1 MIYRVFLNGQNFLIN
16 FDGEIKKVGF
26 YTTRFVEADSMEKA
40 EENAIEVLRND
51 KFLASAVFN
60 KQNDSPAVF
69 VEKISIE
76 ENEITSNSGFSFYIE
91 K

>member
-40 EENAIEVLRND
+40 EESAVEVLRND
-51 KFLASAVFN
+51 DFLASAVLN
-60 KQNDSPAVF
+60 EQNDSPAVF
-69 VEKISIE
+69 VEK
-76 ENEITSNSGFSFYIE
+76 
-91 K
+91 